1 MIASG
6 LFHRNSLAAVLHLE
20 MLVGAREEQGALY
33 FVTVTCLQDN
43 MDGIFCPEEDEPG
56 KHSGKK
62 RSGSLV
68 TAMTKK
74 LQGLSLLK
82 GDLAFFICGK
92 EELAILDQKRRELAR

>member
-1 MIASG
+1 
-6 LFHRNSLAAVLHLE
+6 
-20 MLVGAREEQGALY
+20 MLVGARQEQGAVY
-33 FVTVTCLQDN
+33 FVTVTCLQNN
-43 MDGIFCPEEDEPG
+43 MDDIFCPEENEPV

-62 RSGSLV
+62 KSDSLV

-92 EELAILDQKRRELAR
+92 EELAILDQKGRELAR

>member
-1 MIASG
+1 
-6 LFHRNSLAAVLHLE
+6 
-20 MLVGAREEQGALY
+20 MLVGAREEQGAVY
-33 FVTVTCLQDN
+33 FVTVTCLQNN
-43 MDGIFCPEEDEPG
+43 MDGIFCPEENELG

-62 RSGSLV
+62 RSDSLV

-92 EELAILDQKRRELAR
+92 EELAILDQKGRELAR

>member
-6 LFHRNSLAAVLHLE
+6 LFHRNSLAAALHLE
-20 MLVGAREEQGALY
+20 VLVSAREEQGALY
-33 FVTVTCLQDN
+33 FVTVTCLQNN
-43 MDGIFCPEEDEPG
+43 MDGIFCPEENEPG

-62 RSGSLV
+62 RSDSRV

-74 LQGLSLLK
+74 LQGVSLLK
-82 GDLAFFICGK
+82 GDLAFFVRGK

>member
-1 MIASG
+1 MS
-6 LFHRNSLAAVLHLE
+6 
-20 MLVGAREEQGALY
+20 VGAGEEQGALY

-43 MDGIFCPEEDEPG
+43 MDGIFCPEENWPG

-62 RSGSLV
+62 RSDSLV

-82 GDLAFFICGK
+82 GDLAFFIRGK
-92 EELAILDQKRRELAR
+92 EELAILDQKRWELAG

>member
-1 MIASG
+1 
-6 LFHRNSLAAVLHLE
+6 

-43 MDGIFCPEEDEPG
+43 MDGIFCPEENELG
-56 KHSGKK
+56 KLSGKK
-62 RSGSLV
+62 RSDPRV

-92 EELAILDQKRRELAR
+92 EELAILDQKGRELAR